1 MGTLDLSADEKALSA
16 LAEESIDRGKALD
29 LQEAPEKAE
38 QQYLAALQIQEKLFQ
53 RTGKPSYLAAAAESC
68 EYLADLCMQ
77 QGNMHGADC
86 YYVKRLSYGNFR
98 KKDVEET

>member
-77 QGNMHGADC
+77 QGNMHGADQF
-86 YYVKRLSYGNFR
+86 YVRALDYQSREKRGR
-98 KKDVEET
+98 QV